1 MQGIVGIQVALNGR
15 GLAMQGTVVRRD
27 HQRRSWDVKRR
38 IRGDCSV
45 PHLCSWDYQT
55 RIMHER
61 ARATDA
67 NSPIYAP
74 LKARGRDDVPEYY
87 DTSNTVPR
95 MVHEGSVSWKA
106 TKNTSLLPSRT
117 PRGMKNLYLHLHDKP
132 DKPRVQLLTSP
143 ADRSPPVQGFNPA
156 CGFCR
161 FRSDRRNLA
170 AAASRLQRVLRRTAG
185 SGGGSVQ
192 SSLFRKRHGVLS
204 HAH

>member
-1 MQGIVGIQVALNGR
+1 
-15 GLAMQGTVVRRD
+15 
-27 HQRRSWDVKRR
+27 
-38 IRGDCSV
+38 
-45 PHLCSWDYQT
+45 
-55 RIMHER
+55 MHER

-95 MVHEGSVSWKA
+95 MVYEGSVLLLYPGHKVSWKA

-132 DKPRVQLLTSP
+132 DKPRVQLTSP
-143 ADRSPPVQGFNPA
+143 ADRSPHSKVSIPHVAFAGSEAIGETSLLQRA
-156 CGFCR
+156 
-161 FRSDRRNLA
+161 
-170 AAASRLQRVLRRTAG
+170 RLQRVLRRTAG
-185 SGGGSVQ
+185 SCAGSVQ